1 MVHLQPPT
9 PQIYPQLNFRGGKMP
24 CDSISVHMV
33 VCSCFHRA
41 PGSPLPQTVGINH
54 NIWVTSLAAQ
64 GRVGGSNMKGV
75 R

>member
-24 CDSISVHMV
+24 CDSISIHMV

-41 PGSPLPQTVGINH
+41 PGSPLPQTVGINPQYLGH
-54 NIWVTSLAAQ
+54 EFGCTREG
-64 GRVGGSNMKGV
+64 GRE
-75 R
+75 